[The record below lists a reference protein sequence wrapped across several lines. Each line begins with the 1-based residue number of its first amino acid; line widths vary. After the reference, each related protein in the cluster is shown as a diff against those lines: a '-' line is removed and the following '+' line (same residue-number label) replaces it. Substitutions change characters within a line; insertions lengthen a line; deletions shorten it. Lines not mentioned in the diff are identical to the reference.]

1 MREDKKLITRE
12 YVERLNASPYFIVV
26 NYEGL
31 KVTQFEELRNR
42 LADAT
47 AEVHVFKNSVFK
59 MAAKEAGI
67 EDLGQELAG
76 QLAAVTGEGEIT
88 GAAKILKNFAAEFE
102 KPEWYF
108 GFLDNDRLD
117 ADQIKIL
124 ADLPSMDGMRAKLL
138 GTLQAPAG
146 QLVRTMAEPG
156 ASLARLVRAKF
167 SGES

>member
-42 LADAT
+42 LADVT

-59 MAAKEAGI
+59 VAAKEAGI
-67 EDLGQELAG
+67 EDFGQELAG

-88 GAAKILKNFAAEFE
+88 SAAKILKNFTAEFE
-102 KPEWYF
+102 KPEWHF

-124 ADLPSMDGMRAKLL
+124 ADLPSLDGMRAKLL

-156 ASLARLVRAKF
+156 ASLARLIRVKF